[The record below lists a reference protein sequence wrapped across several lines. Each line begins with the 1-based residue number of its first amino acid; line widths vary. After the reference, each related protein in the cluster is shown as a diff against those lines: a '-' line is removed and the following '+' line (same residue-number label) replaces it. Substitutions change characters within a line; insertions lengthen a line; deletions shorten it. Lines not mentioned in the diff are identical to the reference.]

1 MTRRGATDAGR
12 AVPADADA
20 IGIEIAP
27 SVLSADHAQLGDQV
41 VDALAAGARRIHID
55 VMDGH
60 FVPNLGF
67 GPGTV
72 AALAPLVHE
81 HGGMV
86 ECHLMMYQPDPYL
99 GEFSQAGADLLTVH
113 VEACPQL
120 HRTVAAT
127 RSAGAAAGVALSPAT
142 PVVAVEEILPAAD
155 LILVMTVDPGF
166 GAQQLIAG
174 TLHKVTQVAA
184 IAAESRP
191 GLAVEVDGGM
201 DEATVR
207 DAAAAGATVAVA
219 GSAIF
224 DASRPVAACMAAMR
238 AAARKARPGLQ
249 RSPDTSISTKGSCQ

>member
-1 MTRRGATDAGR
+1 MTRRAATDAR
-12 AVPADADA
+12 ARRAANA
-20 IGIEIAP
+20 GGIEIVP
-27 SVLSADHAQLGDQV
+27 SLLSADHARLGDQV
-41 VDALAAGARRIHID
+41 ADALAGGARRIHID

-86 ECHLMMYQPDPYL
+86 ECHLMMYQPDRYL
-99 GEFSQAGADLLTVH
+99 GEFCRAGADLLTVH

-166 GAQQLIAG
+166 GSQQLIEG
-174 TLHKVTQVAA
+174 TLHKVSRVAA
-184 IAAESRP
+184 LAAERWP

-201 DEATVR
+201 HEATVR

-224 DASRPVAACMAAMR
+224 DPSRPVAACLTALR
-238 AAARKARPGLQ
+238 AAARTARPAPQ
-249 RSPDTSISTKGSCQ
+249 RSRDSSTATKGSCP